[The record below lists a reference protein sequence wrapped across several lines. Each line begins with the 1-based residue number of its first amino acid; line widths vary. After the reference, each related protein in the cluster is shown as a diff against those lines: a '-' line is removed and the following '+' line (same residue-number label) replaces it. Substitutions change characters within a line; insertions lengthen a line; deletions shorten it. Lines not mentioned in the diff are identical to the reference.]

1 MRAALGLGCRSRAP
15 LGVPP
20 LRVDDAF
27 DVIVLEKL
35 VDTRRAGRGVR
46 TTSSM
51 VAIQFL
57 SKVSGFHQVLLQ
69 LNCIV
74 SANSSLVQLTVAS
87 LHVSTRSVM
96 DEFTRLK
103 RRVSVY

>member
-1 MRAALGLGCRSRAP
+1 MVSLRA
-15 LGVPP
+15 
-20 LRVDDAF
+20 DDAM

-46 TTSSM
+46 ATSS
-51 VAIQFL
+51 VDAIQFL
-57 SKVSGFHQVLLQ
+57 SKVSGFHQVLPQ
-69 LNCIV
+69 LDCIV

-87 LHVSTRSVM
+87 LRVSTRSAM
-96 DEFTRLK
+96 DELTKLK